1 MVPYLT
7 NLDMERVYDKKYADS
22 LRRKQ
27 ESILAMNADG
37 SLVNDLELDQ
47 TVWSYVAPYYDG
59 VMQFAQA
66 ASRMLED
73 KPGMNPADLTGKL
86 LYKQLV
92 SGKPNFAGLQ
102 VLHPCLP
109 RLDIRPCSAL
119 PCRRAVVCVRPWS
132 WPIDAFGGSQGRVVV
147 DGFGVREGHFCL
159 KSIVGRQ
166 YVKVRPLRHIVTCA
180 LRCLCHFVFRPETV
194 RVCSDCIDGHVHEGA
209 HFFRK

>member
-1 MVPYLT
+1 
-7 NLDMERVYDKKYADS
+7 
-22 LRRKQ
+22 
-27 ESILAMNADG
+27 
-37 SLVNDLELDQ
+37 
-47 TVWSYVAPYYDG
+47 
-59 VMQFAQA
+59 
-66 ASRMLED
+66 MLED

-109 RLDIRPCSAL
+109 GLDIRLCSAL

-166 YVKVRPLRHIVTCA
+166 YVKVRPLRYIVTFA
-180 LRCLCHFVFRPETV
+180 LRFLCHCVFRLYACAQTV
-194 RVCSDCIDGHVHEGA
+194 LMDTYTKELT
-209 HFFRK
+209 FFANEVPRCLHGGKAPFP